1 MREEDESTYDSLST
15 GFEPDPRIQI
25 ERTTEMNQQNERLF
39 SDQNERLAS
48 NDEANNDDEDSNL
61 IQIQTN
67 NYNPGGTNDLFTVFL
82 IVNAALGAGLLNF
95 PKAFDESGGILCAVL
110 VQLLLIVFIV
120 IALNILAYAADKSTS
135 GGLSA
140 STLQDVIGQSNGTVA
155 RILVS
160 FAVVVY
166 CFGTTVTFLIMI
178 GDQYDRIFA
187 SLVSE
192 DFYKHFYMNRDFTMF
207 VTGTFVILPLCFS
220 KRIDFLRIPSLF
232 GVVAIVYLVGLIIYE
247 YYYGNFIHGP
257 IKHGPDTWT
266 DVFLVVPDICFGYQV
281 LAIYIMVRII
291 WYWQCCQ

>member
-1 MREEDESTYDSLST
+1 MGEEEEGDYDSLST
-15 GFEPDPRIQI
+15 GFEPDPRIQV
-25 ERTTEMNQQNERLF
+25 ERPTKMNQQNE
-39 SDQNERLAS
+39 SDQNERLAIH
-48 NDEANNDDEDSNL
+48 DEAYNDDEESNL

-110 VQLLLIVFIV
+110 VQLFLIVFIV
-120 IALNILAYAADKSTS
+120 IALNILAYAADKSAS

-140 STLQDVIGQSNGTVA
+140 TLQDVIGQTNGRVA
-155 RILVS
+155 KILVS

-178 GDQYDRIFA
+178 GDQYDRIFL
-187 SLVSE
+187 SLVGE
-192 DFYKHFYMNRDFTMF
+192 DFDKHFYMNRDFTMF

-257 IKHGPDTWT
+257 IKYGPDNWT

-281 LAIYIMVRII
+281 RKY
-291 WYWQCCQ
+291 YQQK